1 MEKEDKEKL
10 EKYIRRQKIKE
21 PIIYLA
27 GLIAIIAFA
36 ILVTGCGEK
45 VPANKKTGRPAI
57 AASWYEGDQMIPTVE
72 LGEDPDWGI
81 VVRGKTTDQGFDDSM
96 DIDRNLVDTTAN
108 GVGHGIV
115 AKFYQSTDPE
125 HGNVITEFPSYLN
138 APVTVEPGMT
148 YKIELNCGVMS
159 NTIAPVS
166 LDTMR
171 YYISPLRMQ
180 AGEASAITIAFYD
193 EEARVFRQYCV
204 PFCTREDIEIDYQID
219 EEYEEWMD
227 GQAYILYFWPER
239 PNETEE

>member
-1 MEKEDKEKL
+1 MNEDRKQLENALKL
-10 EKYIRRQKIKE
+10 QSKIGQA
-21 PIIYLA
+21 IQVI
-27 GLIAIIAFA
+27 GLIIIVAG
-36 ILVTGCGEK
+36 IVCLTGCGEEK
-45 VPANKKTGRPAI
+45 IPANQKTGRPAI
-57 AASWYEGDQMIPTVE
+57 AASWYEGDQMIPAIE
-72 LGEDPDWGI
+72 LGKDPDWGI
-81 VVRGKTTDQGFDDSM
+81 VVRGETTDQGFDDSM
-96 DIDRNLVDTTAN
+96 DLDKNLVDATAN

-115 AKFYQSTDPE
+115 AKFYQSTGPE

-148 YKIELNCGVMS
+148 YKIELNCSVMS
-159 NTIAPVS
+159 NTIAPVG

-180 AGEASAITIAFYD
+180 AGEASAITFAFYD

-239 PNETEE
+239 PSETEE

>member
-1 MEKEDKEKL
+1 MNEDRKQLENALKL
-10 EKYIRRQKIKE
+10 QSKIGQA
-21 PIIYLA
+21 IQVI
-27 GLIAIIAFA
+27 GLIIIVAG
-36 ILVTGCGEK
+36 IVCLTGCGEEK
-45 VPANKKTGRPAI
+45 IPANKKTGRPAI
-57 AASWYEGDQMIPTVE
+57 VASWYEGDQMIPTIE

-81 VVRGKTTDQGFDDSM
+81 VVRGETTDQGFDDSM
-96 DIDRNLVDTTAN
+96 DLDKNLVDATAN

-115 AKFYQSTDPE
+115 AKFYQSTGPE

-148 YKIELNCGVMS
+148 YKIEFNCSVMS
-159 NTIAPVS
+159 NTIAPVG

-193 EEARVFRQYCV
+193 AEERVFRQYCV

-239 PNETEE
+239 PSETEK